1 MTNAEEKKQLTTTVT
16 AERAQGTSL
25 SHDKEHES
33 ISDAERAVL
42 DNQAHVSPEAE
53 AEERA
58 EVTAAEAADLKAHE
72 GQTPIIFLDDIK
84 VTFKTRTGSLLHPN
98 LVHAVKGLTPRLWPG
113 ETIGIV
119 GESGCGKSTT
129 ANVMCGLQAPTS
141 GRVYFKGK
149 DVTNRTAAD
158 RRTIGRVISVVFQ
171 DPATALNA
179 RMSVHDQL
187 IDPMIV
193 HKVGTVEEREA
204 RVHDLIDMVG
214 LPESALDALPS
225 QLSGGQRQR
234 VAIARALS
242 LKPDA
247 IIADEPTSALDVS
260 VRAQILNLLMDLK
273 KELNLA
279 MVFISHDIQTVRYI
293 SDRIIVMNGGLAVE
307 EGSAAEVFNH
317 PKDEYTRL
325 LLGAAPSL
333 LHPDLEKE
341 A

>member
-1 MTNAEEKKQLTTTVT
+1 MAEELKNASADL
-16 AERAQGTSL
+16 EGTSN
-25 SHDKEHES
+25 DK
-33 ISDAERAVL
+33 D
-42 DNQAHVSPEAE
+42 
-53 AEERA
+53 
-58 EVTAAEAADLKAHE
+58 
-72 GQTPIIFLDDIK
+72 TPIIFLDNVK
-84 VTFKTRTGSLLHPN
+84 VTFKTRTGSILHPN
-98 LVHAVKGLTPRLWPG
+98 KVQAVKGLTLKLMPG

-129 ANVMCGLQAPTS
+129 ANVMCGLQKPTE
-141 GRVYFKGK
+141 GRVFFKGK

-179 RMSVHDQL
+179 RMSIREHTEGRVFFKGKDVTNRTAADRRTIGRVISVVFQDPATALNARMSIREQL
-187 IDPMIV
+187 MDPMIV
-193 HKVGTVEEREA
+193 HKVGDKASREA
-204 RVHDLIDMVG
+204 RVHELIEMVG
-214 LPESALDALPS
+214 LPESVLDALPG
-225 QLSGGQRQR
+225 QMSGGQRQR

-273 KELNLA
+273 KELGLA

-293 SDRIIVMNGGLAVE
+293 SDRIVVMNGGLAVE
-307 EGSAAEVFNH
+307 EGTAEQIFDN

-333 LHPDLEKE
+333 LHPDLGK
-341 A
+341 